1 MVLSYFIST
10 RGATAMSKATD
21 NLEQAQRTAM
31 RVRPTAGG
39 FPVLAE
45 VLRQAGVRRN
55 LWYLPSAQSVYMTE
69 LGSVVSQGE
78 PLATGILDVPGFDEA
93 QLVRAL
99 RSDQA
104 GETSLPEFL
113 KASWEAGVVSYDVDF
128 EARTVTYHGAHAE
141 SYTETYPAVAV
152 PE

>member
-1 MVLSYFIST
+1 
-10 RGATAMSKATD
+10 MSKATD
-21 NLEQAQRTAM
+21 KLEQAQRTAM
-31 RVRPTAGG
+31 RVRPAVGG

-55 LWYLPSAQSVYMTE
+55 RWYLPSAQSVYMTE
-69 LGSVVSQGE
+69 LGPVVTQGE
-78 PLATGILDVPGFDEA
+78 PLASGVLDVPSFNEA
-93 QLVRAL
+93 GLVRAL

-113 KASWEAGVVSYDVDF
+113 QASWEAGVVSYEVDF
-128 EARTVTYHGAHAE
+128 EARTVTYHGAGPE
-141 SYTETYPAVAV
+141 RYTETYPAVTV